1 MEALSMLIMLYNE
14 SVPLSY
20 TFMSTHTTTHYWNRY
35 PVIVLFNM
43 FSQKSVLHHNS
54 HTKIR
59 ANPYVSEF
67 FFFPSDIENLLNF
80 SKKISK
86 ISWIYNRKPNFSIG
100 KTRKLVQKIP
110 LILHG
115 FFWFSFIFHTYIS
128 ISVCTTYIHT
138 IIIKILRIGIYSY
151 VVVVL

>member
-1 MEALSMLIMLYNE
+1 MEALSMFIMLYNE

-35 PVIVLFNM
+35 PVIVLFNT

-67 FFFPSDIENLLNF
+67 IFFPSDIENLPEF

-86 ISWIYNRKPNFSIG
+86 INWIYNRKPNFSIG
-100 KTRKLVQKIP
+100 KTRKLVQKKNTSYFMGFFCFHSFSILTSVLVSALLIFIP
-110 LILHG
+110 L
-115 FFWFSFIFHTYIS
+115 
-128 ISVCTTYIHT
+128 
-138 IIIKILRIGIYSY
+138 
-151 VVVVL
+151 

>member
-1 MEALSMLIMLYNE
+1 MLIMLYNE

-35 PVIVLFNM
+35 PVIVLFNT

-59 ANPYVSEF
+59 ANPYVSDF
-67 FFFPSDIENLLNF
+67 IFFPSDIENLP
-80 SKKISK
+80 KKISK
-86 ISWIYNRKPNFSIG
+86 NSWIYNRKPNFSIG
-100 KTRKLVQKIP
+100 KMRKLVQKKP

-115 FFWFSFIFHTYIS
+115 FFLFSFIFHTYIS
-128 ISVCTTYIHT
+128 ISVCTTYT
-138 IIIKILRIGIYSY
+138 IIIKKYYELEYTHIW
-151 VVVVL
+151 